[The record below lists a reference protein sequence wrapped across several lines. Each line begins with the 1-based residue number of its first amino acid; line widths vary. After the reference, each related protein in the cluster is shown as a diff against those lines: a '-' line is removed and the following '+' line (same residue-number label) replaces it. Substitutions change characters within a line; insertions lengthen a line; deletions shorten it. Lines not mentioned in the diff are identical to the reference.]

1 MEKDEKKDKKPK
13 SNLLKR
19 KQKEK
24 QEQIPESDVEVR
36 EVIVEKKTG
45 FNTIEVVLI
54 AILALA
60 FGGVVG
66 VVLAYTAKPLS
77 IITNTDSPSD
87 IQEVEKIYDN
97 LLSKYYGEIDK
108 QTLSDAAIKGM
119 IEALNDPYSTYI
131 DAENTDD
138 FDEQIYGYYVGI
150 GTEITLNDENQFEV
164 TNIFENTPATDAN
177 IELHDIVVK
186 VNNEDVSGKTV
197 SDIGKLIQGEI
208 GTDVTLTLRRGEEE
222 FDVTITRDRIDL
234 ISVTSQI
241 FEKDDKRIGYI
252 KVTNF
257 ASNTFNQFQ
266 TALNELEEN
275 DIESLIIDVRNN
287 LGGQLEVATQIASLF
302 LMKDKVVY
310 QLNTNGIIQPIYSTG
325 PGSFQKPITVLI
337 NGATAS
343 ASEVLAI
350 ALQESADATVI
361 GTTSYGKG
369 TIQESYKLSTG
380 ATIKFTVQEWL
391 SPNGNTVNEV
401 GVKPDI
407 EVSETENPGE
417 TDTLETDTV
426 LQTAITIMQ
435 NNSSES

>member
-252 KVTNF
+252 KITNF

-275 DIESLIIDVRNN
+275 DIESLIIDVRDN

-302 LMKDKVVY
+302 LTKDKVVY

-380 ATIKFTVQEWL
+380 ASIKFTVQEWL

>member
-1 MEKDEKKDKKPK
+1 MEKDEKKDKKTK

-131 DAENTDD
+131 DVENTDD
-138 FDEQIYGYYVGI
+138 FDEQIYGYYVGV

-275 DIESLIIDVRNN
+275 DIESLIIDVRDN
-287 LGGQLEVATQIASLF
+287 LGGQLEVTTQIASLF
-302 LMKDKVVY
+302 LTKDKVVY

-380 ATIKFTVQEWL
+380 ASIKFTVQEWL

-407 EVSETENPGE
+407 EVSETENSGE
-417 TDTLETDTV
+417 TDTLEIDTV

>member
-97 LLSKYYGEIDK
+97 LLSKYFGEIDK

-138 FDEQIYGYYVGI
+138 FDEQIYGYYVGV

-241 FEKDDKRIGYI
+241 FEKDNKRIGYI

-275 DIESLIIDVRNN
+275 DIESLIIDVRDN

-302 LMKDKVVY
+302 LTKDKVVY

>member
-138 FDEQIYGYYVGI
+138 FDEQIYGYYVGV

-164 TNIFENTPATDAN
+164 SNIFENTPATDAN

-275 DIESLIIDVRNN
+275 DIESLIIDVRDN

-302 LMKDKVVY
+302 LTKDKVVY

>member
-131 DAENTDD
+131 GAENTDD
-138 FDEQIYGYYVGI
+138 FDEQIYGYYVGV

-208 GTDVTLTLRRGEEE
+208 GTNVTLTLRRGEEE

-275 DIESLIIDVRNN
+275 DIESLIIDVRDN

-302 LMKDKVVY
+302 LTKDKVVY

-407 EVSETENPGE
+407 EVSETENSGE

>member
-208 GTDVTLTLRRGEEE
+208 GTNVTLTLRRGEEE
-222 FDVTITRDRIDL
+222 FAVTITRDRIDL

-275 DIESLIIDVRNN
+275 DIESLIIDVRDN
-287 LGGQLEVATQIASLF
+287 LGGQLEVATQIVSLF
-302 LMKDKVVY
+302 LTKDKVVY
-310 QLNTNGIIQPIYSTG
+310 QLNTNGIIQPIYSIG

-407 EVSETENPGE
+407 EVSETENSGE

>member
-208 GTDVTLTLRRGEEE
+208 GTNVTLTLRRGEEE

-275 DIESLIIDVRNN
+275 DIESLVIDVRDN

-302 LMKDKVVY
+302 LTKDKVVY

>member
-138 FDEQIYGYYVGI
+138 FDEQIYGYYVGV

-208 GTDVTLTLRRGEEE
+208 GTNVTLTLRRGEEE

-275 DIESLIIDVRNN
+275 DIESLIIDVRDN

-302 LMKDKVVY
+302 LTKDKVVY

-380 ATIKFTVQEWL
+380 ASIKFTVQEWL

-407 EVSETENPGE
+407 EVSETENSGE

>member
-138 FDEQIYGYYVGI
+138 FDEQIYGYYVGV

-208 GTDVTLTLRRGEEE
+208 GTDVTLTLRRDEAE

-275 DIESLIIDVRNN
+275 DIESLIIDVRDN

-302 LMKDKVVY
+302 LTKDKVVY

-380 ATIKFTVQEWL
+380 ASIKFTVQEWL

-407 EVSETENPGE
+407 EVSETENSGE

>member
-186 VNNEDVSGKTV
+186 VNNEDISGKTV

-208 GTDVTLTLRRGEEE
+208 GTNVTLTLRRDEAE

-252 KVTNF
+252 KITNF

-275 DIESLIIDVRNN
+275 DIESLIIDVRDN

-302 LMKDKVVY
+302 LTKDKVVY
-310 QLNTNGIIQPIYSTG
+310 ELNTNGIIQPIYSTG

-407 EVSETENPGE
+407 EVSETENSGE

>member
-131 DAENTDD
+131 GAENTDD
-138 FDEQIYGYYVGI
+138 FDEQIYGYYVGV

-208 GTDVTLTLRRGEEE
+208 GTDVTLTLRRGEAE

-275 DIESLIIDVRNN
+275 DIESLIIDVRDN

-302 LMKDKVVY
+302 LTKDKVVY

-380 ATIKFTVQEWL
+380 ASIKFTVQEWL

-407 EVSETENPGE
+407 EVSETENSGE

>member
-208 GTDVTLTLRRGEEE
+208 GTNVTLTLRRDEAE

-275 DIESLIIDVRNN
+275 DIESLIIDVRDN

-302 LMKDKVVY
+302 LTKDKVVY

-380 ATIKFTVQEWL
+380 ASIKFTVQEWL

-407 EVSETENPGE
+407 EVSETENSGE

>member
-208 GTDVTLTLRRGEEE
+208 GTNVTLTLRRDEAE

-275 DIESLIIDVRNN
+275 DIESLIIDVRDN
-287 LGGQLEVATQIASLF
+287 LGGQLGVATQIASLF
-302 LMKDKVVY
+302 LTKDKVVY

-380 ATIKFTVQEWL
+380 ASIKFTVQEWL

-407 EVSETENPGE
+407 EVSETENSGE

>member
-186 VNNEDVSGKTV
+186 VNNEDISGKTV

-208 GTDVTLTLRRGEEE
+208 GTNVTLTLRRDEAE

-252 KVTNF
+252 KITNF

-275 DIESLIIDVRNN
+275 DIESLIIDVRDN

-302 LMKDKVVY
+302 LTKDKVVY

>member
-119 IEALNDPYSTYI
+119 IEALDDPYSTYI

-208 GTDVTLTLRRGEEE
+208 GTNVTLTLRRGEEE

-252 KVTNF
+252 KITNF

-275 DIESLIIDVRNN
+275 DIESLIIDVRDN

-302 LMKDKVVY
+302 LTKDKVVY

-407 EVSETENPGE
+407 EVSETENSGE

>member
-208 GTDVTLTLRRGEEE
+208 GTDVTLTLRRGEAE
-222 FDVTITRDRIDL
+222 FDVTITRNRIDL

-275 DIESLIIDVRNN
+275 DIESLIIDVRDN

-302 LMKDKVVY
+302 LTKDKVVY

-407 EVSETENPGE
+407 EVSETENSGE

>member
-208 GTDVTLTLRRGEEE
+208 GTNVTLTLRRGEEE

-252 KVTNF
+252 KITNF

-275 DIESLIIDVRNN
+275 DIESLIIDVRDN

-302 LMKDKVVY
+302 LTKDKVVY

-350 ALQESADATVI
+350 ALQESADAIVI

-380 ATIKFTVQEWL
+380 ASIKFTVQEWL

>member
-119 IEALNDPYSTYI
+119 IEALDDPYSTYI

-186 VNNEDVSGKTV
+186 VNNEDVSSKTV

-208 GTDVTLTLRRGEEE
+208 GTNVTLTLRRGEEE

-252 KVTNF
+252 KITNF

-275 DIESLIIDVRNN
+275 DIESLIIDVRDN

-302 LMKDKVVY
+302 LTKDKVVY

>member
-1 MEKDEKKDKKPK
+1 MEKDEKKDKKTK

-208 GTDVTLTLRRGEEE
+208 GTNVTLTLRRGEEE

-275 DIESLIIDVRNN
+275 DIESLIIDVRDN

-302 LMKDKVVY
+302 LTKDKVVY

-407 EVSETENPGE
+407 EISETENPGE

>member
-138 FDEQIYGYYVGI
+138 FDEKIYGYYVGI

-208 GTDVTLTLRRGEEE
+208 GTNVTLTLRRGEEE
-222 FDVTITRDRIDL
+222 FDVTIARDRIDL

-252 KVTNF
+252 KITNF

-275 DIESLIIDVRNN
+275 DIESLIIDVRDN

-302 LMKDKVVY
+302 LTKDKVVY

-369 TIQESYKLSTG
+369 TIQESYQLSTG

-407 EVSETENPGE
+407 EVSETENSGE

>member
-97 LLSKYYGEIDK
+97 LLSKYYGKIDK

-138 FDEQIYGYYVGI
+138 FDEQIYGYYVGV

-275 DIESLIIDVRNN
+275 DIESLIIDVRDN

-302 LMKDKVVY
+302 LTKDKVVY

-380 ATIKFTVQEWL
+380 ASIKFTVQEWL

-407 EVSETENPGE
+407 EVSETENSGE

>member
-208 GTDVTLTLRRGEEE
+208 GTNVTLTLQRGEEE

-252 KVTNF
+252 KITNF

-275 DIESLIIDVRNN
+275 DIESLIIDVRDN

-302 LMKDKVVY
+302 LTKDKVLY

>member
-1 MEKDEKKDKKPK
+1 MEKDEKKDKKTK

-186 VNNEDVSGKTV
+186 VNNEDISGKTV

-208 GTDVTLTLRRGEEE
+208 GTNVTLTLRRDEAE

-275 DIESLIIDVRNN
+275 DIESLIIDVRDN

-302 LMKDKVVY
+302 LTKDKVVY

-407 EVSETENPGE
+407 EVSETENSGE

>member
-24 QEQIPESDVEVR
+24 QEQNPESDVEVR

-208 GTDVTLTLRRGEEE
+208 GTDATLTLRRGEEE

-275 DIESLIIDVRNN
+275 DIESLIIDVRDN

-302 LMKDKVVY
+302 LTKDKVVY

-407 EVSETENPGE
+407 EVSETENSGE

>member
-131 DAENTDD
+131 DAENTDN

-208 GTDVTLTLRRGEEE
+208 GTNVTLTLRRGEEE

-266 TALNELEEN
+266 TALNELEDN
-275 DIESLIIDVRNN
+275 DIESLIIDVRDN

-302 LMKDKVVY
+302 LTKDKVVY

>member
-208 GTDVTLTLRRGEEE
+208 GTDVTLTLRRDEAE

-275 DIESLIIDVRNN
+275 DIESLIIDVRDN

-302 LMKDKVVY
+302 LTKDKVVY

-407 EVSETENPGE
+407 EVSETENSGE

>member
-208 GTDVTLTLRRGEEE
+208 GTNVTLTLRRGEEE

-252 KVTNF
+252 KITNF

-275 DIESLIIDVRNN
+275 DIESLIIDVRDN

-302 LMKDKVVY
+302 LTKDKVVY

-407 EVSETENPGE
+407 EISETENPGE

>member
-138 FDEQIYGYYVGI
+138 FDEQIYGYYVGV

-208 GTDVTLTLRRGEEE
+208 GTNVTLTLRRGEEE

-252 KVTNF
+252 KITNF

-275 DIESLIIDVRNN
+275 DIESLIIDVRDN

-302 LMKDKVVY
+302 LTKDKVVY

>member
-208 GTDVTLTLRRGEEE
+208 GTNVTLTLQRGEEE

-252 KVTNF
+252 KITNF

-275 DIESLIIDVRNN
+275 DIESLIIDVRDN

-302 LMKDKVVY
+302 LTKDKVVY

-391 SPNGNTVNEV
+391 SPN
-401 GVKPDI
+401 
-407 EVSETENPGE
+407 
-417 TDTLETDTV
+417 
-426 LQTAITIMQ
+426 
-435 NNSSES
+435 

>member
-19 KQKEK
+19 KPKEK

-186 VNNEDVSGKTV
+186 VNNEDISGKTV

-208 GTDVTLTLRRGEEE
+208 GTNVTLTLRRGEEE

-266 TALNELEEN
+266 TALSELEEN
-275 DIESLIIDVRNN
+275 DIESLIIDVRDN

-302 LMKDKVVY
+302 LTKDKVVY

>member
-208 GTDVTLTLRRGEEE
+208 GTNVTLTLRRDEAE

-275 DIESLIIDVRNN
+275 DIESLIIDVRDN

-302 LMKDKVVY
+302 LTKDKVVY

-380 ATIKFTVQEWL
+380 ASIKFTVQEWL

>member
-1 MEKDEKKDKKPK
+1 MEKDVKKDKKPK

-138 FDEQIYGYYVGI
+138 FDEQIYGYYVGV

-208 GTDVTLTLRRGEEE
+208 GTNVTLTLRRGEEE

-252 KVTNF
+252 KITNF

-275 DIESLIIDVRNN
+275 DIESLIIDVRDN

-302 LMKDKVVY
+302 LTKDKVVY

>member
-208 GTDVTLTLRRGEEE
+208 GTDVTLTLRRGEAE

-275 DIESLIIDVRNN
+275 DIESLIIDVRDN

-302 LMKDKVVY
+302 LTKDKVVY

>member
-24 QEQIPESDVEVR
+24 QEQNPESDVEVR

-275 DIESLIIDVRNN
+275 DIESLIIDVRDN

-302 LMKDKVVY
+302 LTKDKVVY

>member
-208 GTDVTLTLRRGEEE
+208 GTNVTLTLRRDEAE

-252 KVTNF
+252 KITNF

-275 DIESLIIDVRNN
+275 DIESLIIDVRDN

-302 LMKDKVVY
+302 LTKDKVVY

-407 EVSETENPGE
+407 EVSETENSGE

>member
-138 FDEQIYGYYVGI
+138 FDEQIYGYYVGV

-208 GTDVTLTLRRGEEE
+208 GTDATLTLRRGEEE

-275 DIESLIIDVRNN
+275 DIESLIIDVRDN

-302 LMKDKVVY
+302 LTKDKVVY

>member
-108 QTLSDAAIKGM
+108 QALSDAAIKGM

-275 DIESLIIDVRNN
+275 DIESLIIDVRDN

-302 LMKDKVVY
+302 LTKDKVVY

-407 EVSETENPGE
+407 EVSETENSGE

>member
-138 FDEQIYGYYVGI
+138 FDEQIYGYYVGV
-150 GTEITLNDENQFEV
+150 GTEITLNDKNQFEV

-275 DIESLIIDVRNN
+275 DIESLIIDVRDN

-302 LMKDKVVY
+302 LTKDKVVY

-407 EVSETENPGE
+407 EVSETENSGE

>member
-1 MEKDEKKDKKPK
+1 MEKDEKKDKKTK

-186 VNNEDVSGKTV
+186 VNNEDISGKTV

-208 GTDVTLTLRRGEEE
+208 GTNVTLTLRRGEEE

-275 DIESLIIDVRNN
+275 DIESLIIDVRDN

-302 LMKDKVVY
+302 LTKDKVVY